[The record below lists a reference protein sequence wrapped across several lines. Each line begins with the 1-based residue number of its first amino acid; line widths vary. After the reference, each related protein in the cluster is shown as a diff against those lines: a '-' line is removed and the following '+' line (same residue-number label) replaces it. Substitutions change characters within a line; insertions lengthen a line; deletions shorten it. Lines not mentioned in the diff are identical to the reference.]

1 MPIKIKKEIISH
13 MQKPVFDDIYCMR
26 EECPY
31 YNDTYDQDCR
41 LFDSNV
47 IFSRDEGNAYIRCLD
62 CFNYF
67 EEK

>member
-1 MPIKIKKEIISH
+1 MKKFFCKDCVWYKVRSQLH
-13 MQKPVFDDIYCMR
+13 
-26 EECPY
+26 
-31 YNDTYDQDCR
+31 DTYDQDCR